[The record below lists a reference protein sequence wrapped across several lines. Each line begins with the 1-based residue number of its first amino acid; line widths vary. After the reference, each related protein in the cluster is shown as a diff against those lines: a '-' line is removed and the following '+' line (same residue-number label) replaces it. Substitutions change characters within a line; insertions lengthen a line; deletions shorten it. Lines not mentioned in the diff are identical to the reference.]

1 MTHLHC
7 SLHIY
12 HYHLISSAILFK
24 LIKYNSIELY
34 QDGYSSGA
42 LWRCRWIVVRYRRR
56 REKPTTGTADQPT
69 LLKPA
74 SVLLQICKNLFKIT
88 FSWKHAQS
96 SPCIIMVLCDCIHLF
111 IVHKNNKLMCWNA
124 VNEAESCIAV
134 TDAALLA
141 LLGWL
146 SLNQIF
152 FLLQMLFRLT
162 PEKTL
167 IIMVQECAGM
177 L

>member
-1 MTHLHC
+1 MDQWNFDMTHLHC

-88 FSWKHAQS
+88 FPWEHAQS
-96 SPCIIMVLCDCIHLF
+96 SPCSIMVLCDRIHLF
-111 IVHKNNKLMCWNA
+111 IVHKNKKLIMCWNS
-124 VNEAESCIAV
+124 VNEAESCITV

-141 LLGWL
+141 LVGCRWIRYFFYYKCFSDWL
-146 SLNQIF
+146 Q
-152 FLLQMLFRLT
+152 RR
-162 PEKTL
+162 PW
-167 IIMVQECAGM
+167 
-177 L
+177 